1 MKRFLLCAVLL
12 LSACRP
18 VAAPATEPTPLFL
31 QVQFTPALAVLRP
44 HFQSCALAQ
53 PGLAVIALERPAD
66 ALTPA
71 QVTFALRWDEPPRLE
86 GYAADI
92 AQEAL
97 VPIVHPSNPLA
108 ALNRAQI
115 DALLADP
122 APTWERLL
130 PQGKDLPL
138 HLWVYPSGDDARGV
152 LEDALL
158 QHSVPAGSAAIAPD
172 PQAMRQAIAAD
183 PDALGF
189 LPTRWLDASVR
200 LVPLDVPSPR
210 PILALSAAEPQGAA
224 RQWLLCLQNALSQE

>member
-1 MKRFLLCAVLL
+1 MKRFFLCAALL

-18 VAAPATEPTPLFL
+18 VAAPAPEPTLLFL

-44 HFQSCALAQ
+44 QFQACALAQ
-53 PGLAVIALERPAD
+53 PGLAVIALERPAA

-71 QVTFALRWDEPPRLE
+71 QVDFALRWDEPPQIE
-86 GYAADI
+86 GYAAGI

-108 ALNRAQI
+108 ALRRAQI
-115 DALLADP
+115 DALLAGP
-122 APTWERLL
+122 APTWDGLL
-130 PQGKDLPL
+130 PQGKDRPL
-138 HLWVYPSGDDARGV
+138 RLWIYPGGDDARGV
-152 LEDALL
+152 LENALL
-158 QHSVPAGSAAIAPD
+158 QHSLASGAAAIAPD

-200 LVPLDVPSPR
+200 LVPLDIPSPR
-210 PILALSAAEPQGAA
+210 PILALSTAEPQGAA